1 MSKIFFIFI
10 GVSLAFPQS
19 FHIKPYLQNAS
30 TSSMVIMWETT
41 SGFESLVEWGPTQAL
56 GQTTYGTAETG
67 YFTSYI
73 HTVELTNLNSNT
85 HYYYKVHTGNL
96 ESEIFDFKTPAE
108 ANLELSTRL
117 VVVSDAQRDYSN
129 VNKFQEVTQDGIINF
144 VTEDLS
150 GTIVEDINMLLVAG
164 DLVDNGYSY
173 FEWVDHFFAP
183 AELLLNH
190 VPLYPVYGNHE
201 NDTEYFTMYFN
212 LPDNGS
218 PGYAEH
224 WWWKDNSNVRIIGL
238 DSNPG
243 YQIDTQLLWLESVL
257 AQACTEEHIDFVF
270 AELHH
275 PHHSELW
282 IAGNTDFT
290 GDVIERLEQFSTSC
304 GKPSI
309 HFFGHTH
316 GYSRGQSQDHQHV
329 MVNVATAG
337 GAIDNWGEYA
347 QYDYP
352 EYTVSQDEWGF
363 VMVDIDAGDD
373 PQFTIR
379 RVSRGNEN
387 HFRDNEIRDQVTIR
401 LWNTPP
407 ATPNIISPTGAN
419 QNPDNLILN
428 GGPFSDSDGDEHG
441 FSHWQVSESCDD
453 FSTTVVDEFESHEN
467 WYFNENTEAG
477 NSLTSATANYLLEH
491 SDYCWRVRYRDK
503 GLVWS
508 NWSEPTPFS
517 TGESAY
523 SPNLLSNSD
532 AENGVLSWTIE
543 TGIFESLASLECNGT
558 EPYSGDY
565 YFSVGGLCESADY
578 AEVYQDAPLNEY
590 FDCIE
595 NGGASV
601 RFSGFLSNWGGDDQP
616 EMHLLF
622 LNQNGTT
629 ILESESMSTLN
640 SSWTEFEQFTIIP
653 EGTVSIRTVLT
664 GTRNAG
670 SDNDSYFD
678 DLSLNIF
685 TSPFCNTILGD
696 LSNDGSVNILDV
708 IQLVNIIMGSEPTE
722 YQQSVADMNSDGNY
736 NVLDV
741 VLIVN
746 LILGT

>member
-1 MSKIFFIFI
+1 MKDCIYKIIFI
-10 GVSLAFPQS
+10 ITGISSIFTQS

-30 TSSMVIMWETT
+30 TTSIVVMWETT
-41 SGFESLVEWGPTQAL
+41 SGFESLVEWGTTQAL
-56 GQTTYGTAETG
+56 GQTTSGTAETG
-67 YFTSYI
+67 YITSYI

-85 HYYYKVHTGNL
+85 IYYYKVLTGNL
-96 ESEIFDFKTPAE
+96 ESEIFNFKTPME
-108 ANLELSTRL
+108 SGLEESTRM
-117 VVVSDAQRDYSN
+117 VAISDMQKDWSN
-129 VNKFQEVTQDGIINF
+129 WDKFEEIIHDGIIDFTSSNL
-144 VTEDLS
+144 DL
-150 GTIVEDINMLLVAG
+150 ILIPG
-164 DLVDNGYSY
+164 DLVENGNDYSQWA
-173 FEWVDHFFAP
+173 EHFFTP
-183 AELLLNH
+183 AEPLFAT
-190 VPLYPVYGNHE
+190 VPIYPVFGNHE
-201 NDTEYFTMYFN
+201 NNTEYFTMYFN
-212 LPDNGS
+212 LPNNGS

-238 DSNPG
+238 DSNPA
-243 YQIDTQLLWLESVL
+243 YQINTQLLWLESIL
-257 AQACTEEHIDFVF
+257 DATCSEDHIDFVF

-275 PHHSELW
+275 PHQSELW

-347 QYDYP
+347 QNDYP

-379 RVSRGNEN
+379 RVSRGNES

-407 ATPNIISPTGAN
+407 NTPNIVSPIGQN
-419 QNPDNLILN
+419 HNPDNLILY
-428 GGPFSDSDGDEHG
+428 GGEFSDSDGDEHG
-441 FSHWQVSESCDD
+441 FSQWQISENCDNFEILILD
-453 FSTTVVDEFESHEN
+453 DFESHEN
-467 WYFNENTEAG
+467 WYFNEDTQAG
-477 NSLTSATANYLLEH
+477 NSLTTATANYLSENF
-491 SDYCWRVRYRDK
+491 DYCWRVRYRDK

-517 TGESAY
+517 TGESSY
-523 SPNLLSNSD
+523 SPNLLSNGD
-532 AENGVLSWTIE
+532 AENGVLSWIVE
-543 TGIFESLASLECNGT
+543 TGIFESLEALECNGV
-558 EPYSGDY
+558 EPHSGDY
-565 YFSVGGLCESADY
+565 YFSVGGLCETAEY
-578 AEVYQDAPLNEY
+578 AEVYQDADVNEY
-590 FDCIE
+590 FDCIDA
-595 NGGASV
+595 GDASV
-601 RFSGFLSNWGGDDQP
+601 RFSGFLSDWGGDDQP

-622 LNQNGTT
+622 IDESGTT
-629 ILESESMSTLN
+629 IIEGESMSTLN

-653 EGTVSIRTVLT
+653 EGTIIIRTVLT
-664 GTRNAG
+664 GTRNDG
-670 SDNDSYFD
+670 EDNDSYFD

-685 TSPFCNTILGD
+685 TSPSCNSIMGD
-696 LSNDGSVNILDV
+696 LNNDGTVNILDV
-708 IQLVNIIMGSEPTE
+708 IQLVNIIMGLEPSE
-722 YQQSVADMNSDGNY
+722 YQGTVGDMNNDGDY

-746 LILGT
+746 LILGA

>member
-1 MSKIFFIFI
+1 
-10 GVSLAFPQS
+10 
-19 FHIKPYLQNAS
+19 
-30 TSSMVIMWETT
+30 MVVMWETLG
-41 SGFESLVEWGPTQAL
+41 GFESLVEWGPTEDL
-56 GQTTYGTAETG
+56 GETTFGTAETG
-67 YFTSYI
+67 YLTSYI

-108 ANLELSTRL
+108 HSLELSTRL

-144 VTEDLS
+144 VTQDLS
-150 GTIVEDINMLLVAG
+150 GSIVEGINMFLVAG
-164 DLVDNGYSY
+164 DLINNGYSY
-173 FEWVDHFFAP
+173 YEWVDHFFAP
-183 AELLLNH
+183 SELLLNH
-190 VPLYPVYGNHE
+190 VPIYPVFGNHE
-201 NDTEYFTMYFN
+201 NDSEYFTMYFD

-224 WWWKDNSNVRIIGL
+224 WWWKDNSNVRVIGL
-238 DSNPG
+238 DSNPA
-243 YQIDTQLLWLESVL
+243 YRIDTQLLWLESVL
-257 AQACTEEHIDFVF
+257 DQACTEEHIDFVF

-282 IAGNTDFT
+282 IAGNTDYT
-290 GDVIERLEQFSTSC
+290 GDVIERLEQFSTTC

-363 VMVDIDAGDD
+363 VIVDIDAGND

-407 ATPNIISPTGAN
+407 AIPTIISPTGAN
-419 QNPDNLILN
+419 HNPDNLILN
-428 GGPFSDSDGDEHG
+428 GGQFSDSDGDEHG
-441 FSHWQVSESCDD
+441 FSHWQVSENCGD
-453 FSTTVVDEFESHEN
+453 FSTLIMDEFESHEN
-467 WYFNENTEAG
+467 WYFNQDTNAG
-477 NSLTSATANYLLEH
+477 NSLTTATANYLSSN

-508 NWSEPTPFS
+508 NWSESTSFS

-523 SPNLLSNSD
+523 SPNLLSNGD
-532 AENGVLSWTIE
+532 AENGVLGWVIE
-543 TGIFESLASLECNGT
+543 TGIFESLIAYECNGVA
-558 EPYSGDY
+558 PYSGDY
-565 YFSVGGLCESADY
+565 YFSVGGLCETAPY
-578 AEVYQDAPLNEY
+578 AEVYQDASVNEY
-590 FDCIE
+590 IDCID
-595 NGGASV
+595 NGSASV
-601 RFSGFLSNWGGDDQP
+601 RFSGFLSDWGGDDQP

-622 LNQNGTT
+622 LNDSGNT
-629 ILESESMSTLN
+629 ITEGESMSTLN
-640 SSWTEFEQFTIIP
+640 SSWTEFEQFSAIP
-653 EGTVSIRTVLT
+653 EGTTTIRTVLT

-670 SDNDSYFD
+670 EDNDSYFD
-678 DLSLNIF
+678 DLSLKVF
-685 TSPFCNTILGD
+685 TSPQCNVILGD
-696 LSNDGSVNILDV
+696 LSNDGTVNILDV

-722 YQQSVADMNSDGNY
+722 YQQSVADMNNDDSY

-746 LILGT
+746 LILGN